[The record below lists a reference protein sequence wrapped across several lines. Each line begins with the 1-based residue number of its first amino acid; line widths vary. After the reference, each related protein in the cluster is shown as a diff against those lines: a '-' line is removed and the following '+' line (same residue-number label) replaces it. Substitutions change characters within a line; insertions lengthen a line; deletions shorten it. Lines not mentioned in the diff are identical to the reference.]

1 MRIYKRAF
9 SLAINALI
17 LLIAFNVNGQ
27 VSTLKTYKYDVA
39 AFYWPAYNLDYRFK
53 EINVFPDGKGE
64 WEAIYKAKPKFAGH
78 EVPKVPLWG
87 YEDEPVLA
95 VMGKKITTALK

>member
-27 VSTLKTYKYDVA
+27 ISTSKTYKYDVA
-39 AFYWPAYNLDYRFK
+39 AFYWPAYHPDYRFK
-53 EINVFPDGKGE
+53 EINVFPDGKRE
-64 WEAIYKAKPKFAGH
+64 CEAIYKTKPKFAGH

-87 YEDEPVLA
+87 YEDEPDPA